1 MDKQDALDFIELAV
15 PSADA
20 ANKEAIAKG
29 ALAKAVAKFGRM
41 KNASWNSKAAT
52 KSLTANKGEYDLG
65 VDLLGDV
72 SSWTVYE
79 MWMTDRQGY
88 QIYIVSVDD
97 FNEFKRGSTN
107 TGRPVYATLHS
118 DENKLE
124 FYPTPDSAYDI
135 WIYYRKDVKNFEE
148 IPSLYHDAVVDY
160 AVLCV
165 YALRDASMALQLAGQ
180 SFKDTISDSLTQ
192 WNGNTITLRNY
203 FTSYPNSVYI
213 KSSDSQNLRGS

>member
-1 MDKQDALDFIELAV
+1 MDKQQALDFIELAV
-15 PSADA
+15 PSADS
-20 ANKEAIAKG
+20 ANKEIIAKG

-41 KNASWNSKAAT
+41 KNVSWNSKAVT

-165 YALRDASMALQLAGQ
+165 YALRDANMALQLAGQ
-180 SFKDTISDSLTQ
+180 SFNDTITDSLTQ